1 MKALRSAAR
10 TARETPRRLADTT
23 FRSLRVRN
31 YRLFFIGNTV
41 SVIGTWMQRVA
52 QDWLVYS
59 ITGDGVALGISAAL
73 QFGPML
79 LFSTVGGG
87 IADRF
92 DRRRVMIGT
101 QIVQALLAL
110 ALGLLV
116 VTGAETL
123 TLVYA
128 VTLLLGL
135 VSVVDFPARQ
145 SFVGDVVPRTDY
157 VNAQSLNST
166 IHNAGRLI
174 GPAIAGVLIAVAGV
188 GPAFL
193 INAAS
198 FAAVI
203 AGLVKMRPGEMVTR
217 ARPKGRV
224 KALDGVRFVL
234 ADPRL
239 RGCMII
245 ILIVGL
251 FGQNFRVVLPLLSS
265 ETFHGG
271 PERYGYLTASMGLGA
286 VAGALWV
293 ASRDSM
299 NGRFML
305 LGTFA
310 LAGTNLL
317 VGLAPSV
324 YVAYLA
330 MVGLGFANI
339 CVNTAGRV
347 LLMLHSPEEMH
358 GRVLAVHGF
367 VFVGSTPFGGPLL
380 GWVCEAL
387 GPRAG
392 MEVAAGT
399 AVVAAALAAPA
410 LFRDRVAVREVQP
423 SLAGESG

>member
-1 MKALRSAAR
+1 MKALVRAL
-10 TARETPRRLADTT
+10 RERPRRLADTT

-41 SVIGTWMQRVA
+41 SVVGTWMQRVA

-59 ITGDGVALGISAAL
+59 LTGDGVALGIAAAL

-79 LFSTVGGG
+79 LFGIVGGS

-92 DRRRVMIGT
+92 DRRKILIGT
-101 QIVQALLAL
+101 QIGQALLAL

-116 VTGAETL
+116 VTDSVSL
-123 TLVYA
+123 SLVYL

-145 SFVGDVVPRTDY
+145 SFVGDVVPRDSY

-166 IHNAGRLI
+166 IHNTGRLV
-174 GPAIAGVLIAVAGV
+174 GPAIAGVLIAAAGV

-193 INAAS
+193 INAVS
-198 FAAVI
+198 FVAVI
-203 AGLVKMRPGEMVTR
+203 IGLVKMRPGEMQER

-224 KALDGVRFVL
+224 KSFDGVRYIL
-234 ADPRL
+234 KNPRL

-245 ILIVGL
+245 ILIVAV
-251 FGQNFRVVLPLLSS
+251 FGQNFRIVLPLLSS

-271 PERYGYLTASMGLGA
+271 PEQYGYLTASMGVGA

-305 LGTFA
+305 LATCA
-310 LAGTNLL
+310 LAAANLI
-317 VGLAPSV
+317 VGIAPSI

-347 LLMLHSPEEMH
+347 LLMLNSPEEMH
-358 GRVLAVHGF
+358 GRVLAVHGL

-387 GPRAG
+387 GARAG
-392 MEVAAGT
+392 MEVAALT

-410 LFRDRVAVREVQP
+410 LFRDRAAVREVP
-423 SLAGESG
+423 SMVGGRT